1 MNPIDPQKACD
12 EVLDNL
18 EAFLDGDLEAAEAA
32 RIRTHLEG
40 CSSCAAELT
49 LAERIQRELR
59 SLPQLDCPP
68 EVLERVQRAGGKV
81 VPFVRP
87 ERSGQPLRRPSLPL
101 RLVAAAALVALTLG
115 GGLIFL
121 RFQEQNQQ
129 PSAAEI
135 ARAEREAR
143 FALAYFGK
151 VSRRASL
158 DLRDQVIE
166 KRLLLPATRSV
177 ARSLSL
183 TEPAPEG
190 ATLK

>member
-12 EVLDNL
+12 EVLDAL

-32 RIRTHLEG
+32 RIKKHLEG
-40 CSSCAAELT
+40 CPACAAELA

-68 EVLERVQRAGGKV
+68 EVLERVQRASGKV
-81 VPFVRP
+81 LPFAAPAGSAPSSRRSSLRP
-87 ERSGQPLRRPSLPL
+87 
-101 RLVAAAALVALTLG
+101 RLAAAAALVALTLG
-115 GGLIFL
+115 GGLVFL
-121 RFQEQNQQ
+121 QFQEQSQQ
-129 PSAAEI
+129 PSAAEV

-190 ATLK
+190 AGLK